1 MSQNTLFLDAD
12 DPIEIPEV
20 VQQLETRRL
29 DQRRGRLYLDDAPV
43 HEDRLATLADAGAD
57 VFVLSAAEGL
67 FLLILLVSLG
77 LCFVAL
83 YGLWTLESWGWTL
96 YLVLQGTV
104 ALGEVI
110 RFDILPLAIT
120 VLLMWYVYS
129 KRDLYRAH
137 Q

>member
-1 MSQNTLFLDAD
+1 MFSSPSPSVGEMTSTGGESDGGGESGGDDWARETAPLGIKIVCIVSGLVYTLALFL
-12 DPIEIPEV
+12 
-20 VQQLETRRL
+20 
-29 DQRRGRLYLDDAPV
+29 
-43 HEDRLATLADAGAD
+43 
-57 VFVLSAAEGL
+57 VLSAAEGL